1 MAEFAETAGYELI
14 QRSKV
19 LPNLDLELLTRCL
32 QNPNPLAAAK
42 AFRQGL
48 REEG

>member
-1 MAEFAETAGYELI
+1 M
-14 QRSKV
+14 V
-19 LPNLDLELLTRCL
+19 LLNDLDLKMLNRCL

-48 REEG
+48 REEGS